1 MMLWILHDS
10 EQKRKWPLRSGE
22 ETLVDPA
29 TGDTIRIVDPLAAS
43 DPVHLYH
50 LTLVGDS
57 QQNLA
62 APSEGISK
70 IKTLACPRAKPW

>member
-1 MMLWILHDS
+1 M
-10 EQKRKWPLRSGE
+10 
-22 ETLVDPA
+22 VDPA

-70 IKTLACPRAKPW
+70 IKVLPGLYLNHEILLKRGSSRHLHAQEQNRGD